1 MGKVAYRVELHD
13 ELSQVHNTFY
23 VSQLQKFVADEN
35 VFVPLDDVQV
45 DDHLNYVERSVVI
58 MD

>member
-1 MGKVAYRVELHD
+1 MGKVAYWVELHD

-23 VSQLQKFVADEN
+23 VSKLQKFVVDDN